1 MAAGSSVERAGD
13 APAGGTGLR
22 LLGGTGVR
30 VSSLCLGGMGFG
42 AWANPDHADC
52 ARIIDHALDAGINF
66 IDTADA
72 YSPDGESERIIGK
85 AIEGRRDE
93 VVLATKFATPTGPG
107 ANQRGT
113 SRRWIMLA
121 VEASLRR
128 LRTDWID
135 LYQMHRPDPDTDL
148 EDTLAALSDLVQQ
161 GKVRYIGSS
170 TAAPH
175 QIVQGQW
182 ISDRRNLRRFATE
195 QPPYSLLVRRA
206 EAEAL
211 PVMREYGMGVLC
223 WSPLAGGWLSGDF
236 HRRNGVPAEPAQ
248 ANRARRM
255 PERFDLS
262 TPANQRK
269 LAAVR
274 DLAPLAADAGMTLP
288 HMAIAF
294 VLNHPAVTSAIVG
307 PRTVDQLTGL
317 LGAVT
322 VTLDEEVLDRIDEI
336 VAPGTTVNPADDDH
350 LEPIGLRDKADR
362 RRTR

>member
-72 YSPDGESERIIGK
+72 YSPDGESERIIGT

-93 VVLATKFATPTGPG
+93 VVLATKFATPTGPD

-170 TAAPH
+170 SAAPH

-274 DLAPLAADAGMTLP
+274 DLARLAADGLDARQPAQAGGR
-288 HMAIAF
+288 A
-294 VLNHPAVTSAIVG
+294 G
-307 PRTVDQLTGL
+307 PCAARGGCGDDPSSHG
-317 LGAVT
+317 
-322 VTLDEEVLDRIDEI
+322 DRIR
-336 VAPGTTVNPADDDH
+336 AQPSSGH
-350 LEPIGLRDKADR
+350 LGNRRAAHGGSADR
-362 RRTR
+362 APRRRDGDARRGGAGPDR